1 MGEDFAKRLSPWNYL
16 DTRTVTIMGRDQTAY
31 LPSGVSILD
40 YIELYKKFAPGGQ
53 SQESYKLDHIAF
65 VETGERKI
73 QFEGN
78 LHTLYKDDYQKFI
91 QYNIK
96 DVKLVENLEDK
107 LKLIELAL
115 TLAYDNK
122 CNYDDVFSQIR
133 MWDAI
138 IFNHLKK
145 KNIVIPPIEHHGK
158 DAAFIGAYVKDP
170 IVGMH
175 EWIASYDL
183 NSLYP
188 SLIQQYNISPETIL
202 EPSDYSDKH
211 RNIISSGISVDH
223 LLKMDVDIS
232 SLKNHTVT
240 PNGHFFR
247 TDKQGFLS
255 ELMEEMYNAR
265 TVYKQ
270 KALAAKKELEEET
283 EGTRKVEII
292 KSIARYENL
301 QLAKKVSLNSC
312 YGALGNAYFRFF
324 DIRQA
329 TAITTAGQ
337 LSIRWIENKL
347 NEYMNKLLK
356 TKDED
361 YVIASDTD
369 SVVGET
375 IIVVDGK
382 KTRIDDYFESNN
394 NDFIKN
400 DIFNDNYVKRVHN
413 GVTPSVNRKTGE
425 VEYKRIKYVMKHLV
439 RKKMY
444 RITVYNGKK
453 VTVTED
459 HSLIVRSRETG
470 KIYEV
475 KPSQLSAEKHEIIN
489 IIATD
494 TD

>member
-1 MGEDFAKRLSPWNYL
+1 
-16 DTRTVTIMGRDQTAY
+16 
-31 LPSGVSILD
+31 
-40 YIELYKKFAPGGQ
+40 
-53 SQESYKLDHIAF
+53 
-65 VETGERKI
+65 
-73 QFEGN
+73 
-78 LHTLYKDDYQKFI
+78 
-91 QYNIK
+91 
-96 DVKLVENLEDK
+96 VKLVEKLEDK

-122 CNYDDVFSQIR
+122 CNYDDVFAQVR
-133 MWDAI
+133 MWDSI

-202 EPSDYSDKH
+202 EPSDYNDAH
-211 RNIISSGISVDH
+211 RNIISSCISIDH

-283 EGTRKVEII
+283 EEAQKVEIR
-292 KSIARYENL
+292 KRVARYENL
-301 QLAKKVSLNSC
+301 QLAKKVSLNSA

-347 NEYMNKLLK
+347 NDYMNKLLK

-375 IIVVDGK
+375 IIVIDGK
-382 KTRIDDYFESNN
+382 KIRIDDYFESNN

-400 DIFNDNYVKRVHN
+400 DMFNHNYVKMVHN
-413 GVTPSVNRKTGE
+413 DVTPSVNRETGKIE
-425 VEYKRIKYVMKHLV
+425 HKNVKYVMKHLV